1 MTAATSPVLV
11 IGAGVAGLS
20 TALAAAPRPVILVS
34 RAGDH
39 SPSTA
44 LAQGGIAAALHGND
58 SPGRH
63 ARDTFVAGHRE
74 NEPGAVR
81 WLCGQAPTAIAWLQ
95 GLGMA
100 FDREGADLRL
110 ALEGGHGIARIVHAG
125 GDATGAVLLA
135 TLRRAVMDSAHL
147 RDCWE
152 GDADALL
159 LRGGRVVGA
168 RVRLADGG
176 TQVCEDAGAVVIAT
190 GGVGALFAARTQPDD
205 ADGAGL
211 ALALQAGAKGRDL
224 DRVQWHPT
232 ALDACNDG
240 RLELVSEA
248 VRGAGARL
256 VDASGSAFMSACHP
270 MADLA
275 PRDVVAAAVARAR
288 RAGGAWLD
296 ARTIGREWPARFP
309 GIFERL
315 CARGI
320 DPRAEPIPVREAVHF
335 HMGGIA
341 TDLDGYT
348 GLPGLLA
355 VGEAA
360 CNGVHGRNRLAS
372 NSLLE
377 GVVFGRRAGLHL
389 ATRAV
394 PTATGAP
401 AWIERGA
408 TLAPDALEALGG
420 MLDAALGP
428 QCGRIAAR
436 AAARELRRRDWHRQ
450 GWQGR
455 VALALL
461 GAAAGRVPGV
471 SPTAPPA
478 ARVCRGAPSSSR

>member
-1 MTAATSPVLV
+1 MSTATSPLLV
-11 IGAGVAGLS
+11 IGAGVAGLC

-34 RAGDH
+34 RDGDH
-39 SPSTA
+39 APATA
-44 LAQGGIAAALHGND
+44 LAQGGIAAALGRDD
-58 SPGRH
+58 SPARH
-63 ARDTFVAGHRE
+63 ARDTLDAGHQE
-74 NEPGAVR
+74 NDPAAVH
-81 WLCGQAPTAIAWLQ
+81 WLCAQAPAAIAWLQ

-100 FDREGADLRL
+100 FDRQGGDLRL
-110 ALEGGHGIARIVHAG
+110 ALEGGHGIARIVHAD
-125 GDATGAVLLA
+125 GDATGAALLA
-135 TLRRAVMDSAHL
+135 TLRRTVMDSAHL

-159 LRGGRVVGA
+159 LRGGRVAGA
-168 RVRLADGG
+168 RVRLAGG
-176 TQVCEDAGAVVIAT
+176 STQVCEDAGAVVIAT
-190 GGVGALFAARTQPDD
+190 GGVGALFAARTQPDG

-211 ALALQAGAKGRDL
+211 ALALQAGAEGRDL

-232 ALDACNDG
+232 ALDAFNDG

-256 VDASGSAFMSACHP
+256 VDASGSAFMSGCHP
-270 MADLA
+270 LADLA

-296 ARTIGREWPARFP
+296 ARMLGRDWPVRFP

-341 TDLDGYT
+341 TDLDGHT

-389 ATRAV
+389 ATRAI
-394 PTATGAP
+394 PAATGASG
-401 AWIERGA
+401 WIERGA
-408 TLAPDALEALGG
+408 TLAPDALEALRG

-428 QCGRIAAR
+428 QCGRIAAQ
-436 AAARELRRRDWHRQ
+436 AAAKELRRRDWHRQ

-471 SPTAPPA
+471 SPAAPPA
-478 ARVCRGAPSSSR
+478 ARVFRDALSSSR